1 MVDKNN
7 QDTFFDDQNFDV
19 DVNKIYDDFIKEIDE
34 IRSYT
39 NLTTIDNAID
49 IDNAALKLQVN
60 SKPQESRCHAFYRL
74 LGLPVMGS
82 DGSMYSPGFYRP
94 DNGKADVLTKK
105 KGIAKK
111 ISNNLKNLQMN
122 REAQPG
128 IFEKIFSTQSVDS
141 SALALSSL
149 NVRLF
154 VSPLL
159 KGSSDDP
166 FDATNPNYT
175 VAGEDPTSSSFS
187 TTDLLNMVDNTGTQI
202 APGSE
207 GVKYAK
213 FRSHI
218 IKPFMVFAPIELSV
232 LPASKRICV
241 PFVADNSD
249 TLISNDTHA
258 RRPYIEYVCR
268 ARFDGR
274 NKLDSLSDAQTDL
287 IEYITNSD
295 AFKDLEILKSVA
307 KGVGTP
313 TNQAQFLKFF
323 NIIRAITTQLFNAT
337 IDMDTTRSE
346 FYWVPIPDKRG
357 PEFGSTTRDIVP
369 NDPNIQTNQFSK
381 DQSIVEKTI
390 KKRFEQI
397 TASLFT
403 TQKDLN
409 NYALKDIKIT
419 PDNGAGLGNNNSDDL
434 ENLLAERKAKCD
446 KANSALRTV
455 EIIMGEFSG
464 LGFCDIIA
472 IYGAL
477 WLIDKKDLIGLL
489 DQDALNRM
497 KLVPELKQDPDLA
510 SPSSGTAAITA
521 FEKKVKELY
530 ELMDKAYDDTR
541 QKNSNAYTTQ

>member
-19 DVNKIYDDFIKEIDE
+19 DVNKMYDDFIKEIDE

-39 NLTTIDNAID
+39 NLTTLTNAID

-60 SKPQESRCHAFYRL
+60 NKPQESRCHAFYRL
-74 LGLPVMGS
+74 LGLPVMGT

-105 KGIAKK
+105 KGIANKTT
-111 ISNNLKNLQMN
+111 NNLKNLQMN

-128 IFEKIFSTQSVDS
+128 IFEKIFSTQSVES

-149 NVRLF
+149 NIRLF

-159 KGSSDDP
+159 KGGDP
-166 FDATNPNYT
+166 FDATNPSYT

-187 TTDLLNMVDNTGTQI
+187 TTDLTNMVDTNGTVI
-202 APGSE
+202 SPSSE
-207 GVKYAK
+207 GVRYAK
-213 FRSHI
+213 FRSHY

-241 PFVADNSD
+241 PFVKDNSD

-274 NKLDSLSDAQTDL
+274 NKLDSLTEAQTEL
-287 IEYITNSD
+287 IDYIKNSET
-295 AFKDLEILKSVA
+295 FKDLEILKSVA
-307 KGVGTP
+307 GGVGKATE
-313 TNQAQFLKFF
+313 QAQFLKFF
-323 NIIRAITTQLFNAT
+323 NIIRALTTQLFNAT
-337 IDMDTTRSE
+337 ITIDATRSE

-357 PEFGSTTRDIVP
+357 PEYGCTTRDIVP

-419 PDNGAGLGNNNSDDL
+419 PDNSAGLGNNNSDDL
-434 ENLLAERKAKCD
+434 NNLLAERKAKCD
-446 KANSALRTV
+446 KANSALRTI

-477 WLIDKKDLIGLL
+477 WLVDKKDLIGLL

-497 KLVPELKQDPDLA
+497 KLVPELKEDPDLA
-510 SPSSGTAAITA
+510 SPNGSQAAITA

-541 QKNSNAYTTQ
+541 QRNQNAYTTQ